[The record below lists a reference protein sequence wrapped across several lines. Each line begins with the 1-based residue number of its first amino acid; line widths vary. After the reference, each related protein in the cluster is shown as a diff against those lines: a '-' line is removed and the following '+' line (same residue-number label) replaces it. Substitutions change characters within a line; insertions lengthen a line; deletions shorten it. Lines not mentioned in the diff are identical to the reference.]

1 MKTPIDLL
9 ESMERELESL
19 QVRTYRASSKE
30 ALWDLIEAIVSATPG
45 ANLGLENR
53 SLIRSLDLQIVLS
66 SENRS
71 FLGFSRPDRPE
82 HFKKESWAVLQ
93 DLDISIGGAD
103 YALADTGTLVLFS
116 KNTSGRWPSLAPTVH
131 IALLPADR
139 ILPSLE
145 SLFAQWGPEENLPS
159 LGSAVVFIT
168 GPSRTADIELKLVMG
183 AHGPKELH
191 VITLLFP
198 C

>member
-9 ESMERELESL
+9 ESLERELDSL
-19 QVRTYRASSKE
+19 QVKTYRAASKE
-30 ALWDLIEAIVSATPG
+30 TLWDIMESILSATPG
-45 ANLGLENR
+45 ATLGLENR
-53 SLIRSLDLQIVLS
+53 SLIRSLDLEIVLS

-71 FLGFSRPDRPE
+71 FLGISRPDRPE
-82 HFKKESWAVLQ
+82 HLKKENWTVLH
-93 DLDISIGGAD
+93 DLDIGIGGVD

-116 KNTSGRWPSLAPTVH
+116 KNASGRWPSLAPTVH

-145 SLFAQWGPEENLPS
+145 SLFAQWGPEEKLS
-159 LGSAVVFIT
+159 FLGSAVVFIT